1 MVEKERHKVLIV
13 DDSPVVLEG
22 SAIILEEAGFDVVT
36 LDNPLSVAHAVR
48 KENPRVL
55 LIDLNMPTLNGA
67 TVVKILGQRDA
78 TRRTKVVLYSDA
90 PVDQLRRVANECGA
104 DGYIQK
110 TMNEADLI
118 SQVRSLVEN

>member
-1 MVEKERHKVLIV
+1 MDKHKVLIV

-22 SAIILEEAGFDVVT
+22 SAIILEEAGFEVIT
-36 LDNPLSVAHAVR
+36 LDNPLSVAHLVR
-48 KENPRVL
+48 KENPKVL

-78 TRRTKVVLYSDA
+78 SRRTKVVLYSDA
-90 PVDQLRRVANECGA
+90 PVDQLRRVASECGA